1 MNCGSLGAGVVSAV
15 RFVPRFVS
23 TPPDVHPTESVYP
36 PESLEIVFD
45 FRDSLNRLFFFF
57 GFAALA
63 ALGAGLFCFGRPFV
77 APLGRLFLGAGLLR
91 LAIVNRW
98 AQVFGILEFYGTLVN
113 YRNVKN

>member
-1 MNCGSLGAGVVSAV
+1 MNCDSFGAGVVSSV

-23 TPPDVHPTESVYP
+23 TPPDVHPMESVYP

-57 GFAALA
+57 GLA
-63 ALGAGLFCFGRPFV
+63 ALGAGLFFFGRPV
-77 APLGRLFLGAGLLR
+77 AAPLGRLFLGAGLLR